1 MSGSGLLRVPEGTGL
16 EGGGEDEEGEEEEEE
31 DEFKVHLILR
41 SSPTPRRRDRSC
53 DEAEEPSLGRKVRFA
68 DTCGLDLV
76 HLQYYSQFEP
86 LEPLEPEG
94 KEGEEH
100 RFSIHLDFALP
111 SSHCQLLE
119 RVEEYGVELESIQP
133 LVDPLSVRGLIRVL
147 NLAFQKTVQVR
158 ATLDDWATFYDHP
171 AEYVETAADG
181 HTDLFAFVLSIPWPC
196 ARPGARLDFVV
207 RYQTPGNVYWANN
220 GGANYSLVC
229 KVKGVEEEGPVCTTS
244 QEGRGLRSCLKTA
257 SLRYRE
263 RDEDPEELNAGNH
276 DWTNDSETANPAPPG
291 NTALQIPRVQVSQ
304 LLTQPLPDGTVESVP
319 LPNTFASAE
328 EELEVGHR
336 PPAKQPDPQGPTSEP
351 QGGGAD
357 IPGEQKD
364 GSNGGGLP
372 GAEEQPPIGVPET
385 PPHSPPAGTD
395 CGRGE
400 WLGEWR
406 NSGDNGSDL
415 LAAEGWVQMGVP
427 EPPPSSPLEGVSC
440 GGGEWSGEEAGSH
453 SEAGSEPSAPSP
465 PPSAPSPPPSAPS
478 PPPTVHSLPP
488 SAPSPP
494 PSAPSPPPSGPSPPP
509 SAPSPPPTPR
519 SPPLFPPPL
528 QPEGMAQEEERPEG
542 EGETGSGQQEARV
555 REGMSREQGCPEGE
569 GDMAGQP
576 EAGAGE
582 QPDLES
588 LAALKEVAAL
598 ASRSLQV
605 LIFLRVAM
613 DSAGSLLCCTLYLL
627 STFLP

>member
-1 MSGSGLLRVPEGTGL
+1 MSGSALLRVPVP
-16 EGGGEDEEGEEEEEE
+16 EGGGKDEEGEEEEGEEE
-31 DEFKVHLILR
+31 DEFKVHLIPR

-53 DEAEEPSLGRKVRFA
+53 DEAEDPSLSRKVRFA

-86 LEPLEPEG
+86 LEPLGTEDEEG
-94 KEGEEH
+94 EH
-100 RFSIHLDFALP
+100 RFSIHPDFALP
-111 SSHCQLLE
+111 SSPCQLLE
-119 RVEEYGVELESIQP
+119 RVEEHGVELESIQT
-133 LVDPLSVRGLIRVL
+133 LDDPLSVRGLVRVL

-171 AEYVETAADG
+171 AEHVETAADG
-181 HTDLFAFVLSIPWPC
+181 HTDLFAFVLSFPWPC

-229 KVKGVEEEGPVCTTS
+229 EVEGVEEKGPLCATS
-244 QEGRGLRSCLKTA
+244 QEGRGLRSCLKTT
-257 SLRYRE
+257 SLRYGE
-263 RDEDPEELNAGNH
+263 RDEDPEELNAGNR
-276 DWTNDSETANPAPPG
+276 DWTNDSETANPPPPG

-304 LLTQPLPDGTVESVP
+304 LLTQPLPDGATESTN
-319 LPNTFASAE
+319 LPNNFAPAE
-328 EELEVGHR
+328 EEQELEAGR
-336 PPAKQPDPQGPTSEP
+336 GPLAKQPDPQGPISEP
-351 QGGGAD
+351 RGSGAGT
-357 IPGEQKD
+357 PGEQKD
-364 GSNGGGLP
+364 GSNGSGLS
-372 GAEEQPPIGVPET
+372 GVEEWSPIGVPGT

-395 CGRGE
+395 FGRGE

-406 NSGDNGSDL
+406 NSSDDGSDL
-415 LAAEGWVQMGVP
+415 LGAEEWVQMGVP

-440 GGGEWSGEEAGSH
+440 GGGEWSGEEMGSH
-453 SEAGSEPSAPSP
+453 LEPGGEPSAPSP
-465 PPSAPSPPPSAPS
+465 PPSAPSPPPTP
-478 PPPTVHSLPP
+478 H
-488 SAPSPP
+488 SPP
-494 PSAPSPPPSGPSPPP
+494 PSPC
-509 SAPSPPPTPR
+509 

-528 QPEGMAQEEERPEG
+528 QPEGVAQEEEHPEG
-542 EGETGSGQQEARV
+542 EGETGSGWQEA
-555 REGMSREQGCPEGE
+555 MSREQGSPEGE

-576 EAGAGE
+576 EARAGELDSGE
-582 QPDLES
+582 QPDLQS

-605 LIFLRVAM
+605 LIFLRVAV